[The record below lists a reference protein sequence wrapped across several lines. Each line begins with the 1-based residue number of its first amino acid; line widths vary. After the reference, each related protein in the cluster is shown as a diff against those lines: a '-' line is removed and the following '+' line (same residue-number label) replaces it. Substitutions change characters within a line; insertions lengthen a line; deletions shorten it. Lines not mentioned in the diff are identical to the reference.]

1 MATTRLAPATHI
13 PRYGWQDSAA
23 CQGADLDL
31 FFGHEGE
38 SRRERAEREQRAAAL
53 CGGCPVRDACLRH
66 ALVVPERYGVW
77 GGTTEEERRELPT
90 GAALAT
96 GALPRVRRPH
106 PHEAA

>member
-13 PRYGWQDSAA
+13 PRYGWQDRAA
-23 CQGADLDL
+23 CQGDDLEL

-38 SRRERAEREQRAAAL
+38 SRRDRTERERAAAAL
-53 CGGCPVRDACLRH
+53 CAGCPVRDACLAH

-77 GGTTEEERRELPT
+77 GGTTEDQRREMQHGLDLT
-90 GAALAT
+90 GGVLAA
-96 GALPRVRRPH
+96 RRAPH